1 MFESLLD
8 YTSTSIS
15 LTETILMIVVSFIS
29 GLIISI
35 TYMKTYPQGN
45 YSQNFALTMIL
56 LPSVIAIIILLIGSD
71 IARAFSL
78 AGAFSIIRFRSAPG
92 EPKDIAFVLFSMASG
107 LAAGVG
113 AYLYAGLFTLVLCLV
128 MYVLSKTNFGSK
140 KDASKVLKITVPE
153 DMVYEEEFD
162 QLFSR
167 YEVSYQLNK
176 VKTTALGSL
185 IQLEYLVKFPKSLSL
200 QEFMNEIRAKNS
212 NLNISINMIENDTY

>member
-1 MFESLLD
+1 
-8 YTSTSIS
+8 
-15 LTETILMIVVSFIS
+15 
-29 GLIISI
+29 
-35 TYMKTYPQGN
+35 MKTYPQGN